1 MRSILLILSTVIG
14 VSLLCAP
21 VAAQVKTAK
30 QCRAEWQ
37 ANKADFQAKKIK
49 EKDYVKQCTGG
60 STATKTT
67 PAADKTKKVRPK
79 KTETKTETKT
89 APAPITTAPEPA
101 PATRTGRA
109 PQPTTSPAP
118 RPSRAAVG
126 PNQFTTESQAKTRC
140 GSDTV
145 VWANLEVEDLPL
157 LRLQGLRRHEARGLY
172 VRARCHERGHARGQE
187 RKAPL
192 TQSTLEAVASR
203 G

>member
-1 MRSILLILSTVIG
+1 MRSILVVLSAAIG

-49 EKDYVKQCTGG
+49 EKDYVKQCTSGG
-60 STATKTT
+60 TATKTT

-89 APAPITTAPEPA
+89 LPTTETKTAPGPVTTAPKPA

-109 PQPTTSPAP
+109 PEPTTSPAA

-145 VWANLEVEDLPL
+145 VWANLESKIYHFFGYKDY
-157 LRLQGLRRHEARGLY
+157 GGTKRGAY
-172 VRARCHERGHARGQE
+172 MCERDATSAGMRAAKNEKH
-187 RKAPL
+187 P
-192 TQSTLEAVASR
+192 
-203 G
+203 